1 MPERADDDIAVDD
14 PDARLTRS
22 RRRVVLSSFL
32 GSTIEWFDFY
42 IYGLASS
49 LFFAKQFFPEVSP
62 TVGLIASF
70 GTLAGGFIVRPLG
83 GLIGGH
89 YGDRF
94 GRKKVLIASMMVM
107 GASTFLVGV
116 VPTYATIGLWA
127 PVLLVVLRIAQ
138 GLGAGAEWGGG
149 VLMVVEH
156 FARSRRGFWG
166 SIGALGVYA
175 GISLS
180 TLVFFLVSL
189 LPGEVQDFAWR
200 IPFIASAVLVMFA
213 LWIRISVDESPE
225 FKRPTSSTRIPLVEL
240 VRGNSPKVLLGI
252 AIAIG
257 PAIPYQV
264 YVTFGNSYGKL
275 QGFPI
280 STLLAIQLTASLM
293 AIVLAPSFA
302 ALSDRIGRRPVILA
316 GCVLICPAAY
326 YFFAAL
332 NSGSHPSAFAALILL
347 EIGHSMIYG
356 PQAALFAELFGS
368 GVRYTGAS
376 LVYQVAGA
384 LSGLAPVASASLLA
398 WGGGPPH
405 VFWVP
410 TLIVG
415 VSAVTL
421 VATLVVP
428 ESAHRSLPA

>member
-1 MPERADDDIAVDD
+1 M
-14 PDARLTRS
+14 
-22 RRRVVLSSFL
+22 
-32 GSTIEWFDFY
+32 
-42 IYGLASS
+42 
-49 LFFAKQFFPEVSP
+49 SP
-62 TVGLIASF
+62 TIGLIASF

-83 GLIGGH
+83 GIIGGH
-89 YGDRF
+89 FGDRF
-94 GRKKVLIASMMVM
+94 GRKRVLITSMTVM
-107 GASTFLVGV
+107 GVSTFLVGV
-116 VPTYATIGLWA
+116 VPTYAAIGLWA
-127 PVLLVVLRIAQ
+127 PILLVVLRVAQ

-149 VLMVVEH
+149 VLMVVEY
-156 FARSRRGFWG
+156 FSRGRRGFWG

-180 TLVFFLVSL
+180 TFVFFLVSL
-189 LPGEVQDFAWR
+189 LPGEVQDIAWR
-200 IPFIASAVLVMFA
+200 IPFIASAALVGVA

-225 FKRPTSSTRIPLVEL
+225 FKRPARSARAPLVEVL
-240 VRGNSPKVLLGI
+240 RGNVPTVLLGI

-275 QGFPI
+275 QTFSIP
-280 STLLAIQLTASLM
+280 TLLAMQLVASLL

-302 ALSDRIGRRPVILA
+302 ALSDRLGRRPVILA
-316 GCVLICPAAY
+316 GCVLIGPAAY

-356 PQAALFAELFGS
+356 PQAALFAELFAS

-376 LVYQVAGA
+376 LVYQIAGA
-384 LSGLAPVASASLLA
+384 LSGLAPVASAGLLA

-415 VSAVTL
+415 VSVITL

-428 ESAHRSLPA
+428 ESARRPLPE